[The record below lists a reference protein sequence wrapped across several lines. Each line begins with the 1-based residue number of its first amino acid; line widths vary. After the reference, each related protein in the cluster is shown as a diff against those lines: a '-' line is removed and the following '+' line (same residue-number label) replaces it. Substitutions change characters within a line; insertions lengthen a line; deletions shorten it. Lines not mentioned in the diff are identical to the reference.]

1 MAPSSALAKACLV
14 SNEGFREKEERERKR
29 DRENESIRFHWK
41 NLDLGKNQPR
51 PRPSSTSLSTPPREK
66 KKKKKKTFRRTD
78 LLADQKGLPRD
89 QVTSW
94 TPFPGGAPANV
105 ACAVSTLGKK
115 AAFVSALGADA
126 LGDDF
131 LEVLRA
137 KRVDVDSCGCVQR
150 VPDRPTRDVYV
161 VYNGDGDREFVGF
174 GEHTPT
180 EGYADCFLDAAKLPT
195 ELLSSAGALVTGT
208 LGLAYPKTAEA
219 MARAVEV
226 ARGAGVPVVVDVN
239 WRPVFFAEPGAAAT
253 REGIRA
259 YVLGSADVVKLSDE
273 EAEWLFGVPAAEA
286 LRDPEEVLRR
296 LLGGGGGEEGAS
308 PPSSSSSSSSSSA
321 VAVGVLVTG
330 GGLGASYAFLAP
342 EGKNA
347 TSGFLPA
354 LRVEATDTTG
364 AGDAFLG
371 GFLAAMLD
379 AGGLGALRADPEKL
393 QGAVAFAAAAGAAT
407 TTAPGAIAAQPGREA
422 VEALLKKS
430 SGL

>member
-1 MAPSSALAKACLV
+1 M
-14 SNEGFREKEERERKR
+14 E
-29 DRENESIRFHWK
+29 
-41 NLDLGKNQPR
+41 QPR
-51 PRPSSTSLSTPPREK
+51 SRKNSTSTSTTSTFFLQ
-66 KKKKKKTFRRTD
+66 KTFTD

-126 LGDDF
+126 LGDEF
-131 LEVLRA
+131 LKVLKA
-137 KRVDVDSCGCVQR
+137 KKVDVDSSVQR

-161 VYNGDGDREFVGF
+161 IYNKDGDREFVGF
-174 GEHTPT
+174 GENTPT
-180 EGYADCFLDAAKLPT
+180 EGYADCFLDSARLPT
-195 ELLSSAGALVTGT
+195 ALIESAGALVTGT
-208 LGLAYPKTAEA
+208 LGLAYPVTAEA
-219 MARAVEV
+219 MEVAVGV
-226 ARGAGVPVVVDVN
+226 ARGANVPVVVDVN
-239 WRPVFFAEPGAAAT
+239 WRPVFFAEPESSST
-253 REGIRA
+253 KEKILA
-259 YVLGSADVVKLSDE
+259 YVSKSADVVKLSDE
-273 EAEWLFGVPAAEA
+273 EAEWLFGVPASEA

-296 LLGGGGGEEGAS
+296 LLGGGGGEKKEGA
-308 PPSSSSSSSSSSA
+308 SSSSSPSS

-330 GGLGASYAFLAP
+330 GGLGASYAFLSP

-347 TSGFLPA
+347 ASGFLPA
-354 LRVEATDTTG
+354 LPVEATDTTG

-379 AGGLGALRADPEKL
+379 AGGLAALRADAAKL

-430 SGL
+430 SL